1 MEQQQKQ
8 ANRTKVRPGG
18 RLGRSSSPGQNAK
31 IVAAITA
38 AKRRHSRFC
47 SFEGFVFSRRGPV
60 QRADLHINIAELLDL
75 RGERRRRHVV
85 ATIDPRRLL
94 AAQ

>member
-1 MEQQQKQ
+1 
-8 ANRTKVRPGG
+8 
-18 RLGRSSSPGQNAK
+18 
-31 IVAAITA
+31 
-38 AKRRHSRFC
+38 
-47 SFEGFVFSRRGPV
+47 V